1 MKTIL
6 VCYSKQYSRF
16 SFARCIDYLRKI
28 GNAAFAFMWSSVEVN
43 MTLICACV
51 PTLKPLATRFS
62 PSLLRKAQEMP
73 HIERE
78 GEVEGWVGNI
88 HQTSTRSQSVAG
100 EMMDVVTSRSV
111 AETELTQA
119 SKRQTEDEFQ
129 EELPII
135 NVLNKRPASVPKLNK
150 KESFPPN
157 VLYCTLFFLW
167 GFAYGLLLIPTFIT
181 GGFLTPLTTRGL
193 HAAYYGGYL
202 IGGVLLGRAFLKNLG
217 FAGALIVGLYIDACG
232 ALLFWPASVLRSLP
246 TYFISNCMIGIG
258 LSILETTGNLFVAIC
273 GPLEY
278 SEIRLCV
285 AQSFQGV
292 GNICAQ
298 EIAKRFLFKSTTHV
312 DVIDIIHSQWAY
324 LAIAFASVLLSVL
337 FYYLPLPEAPNN
349 DLRQLAAQRPENCA
363 KLWGMWTCYVT
374 GGVGIWSQ
382 FFYQMGQQAHVVSF
396 SDYVIYSNPR

>member
-1 MKTIL
+1 
-6 VCYSKQYSRF
+6 
-16 SFARCIDYLRKI
+16 
-28 GNAAFAFMWSSVEVN
+28 

-78 GEVEGWVGNI
+78 GEVGNI
-88 HQTSTRSQSVAG
+88 QQTSTRSQSVAG
-100 EMMDVVTSRSV
+100 EMMDVVTSRSI
-111 AETELTQA
+111 AQTELAQA

-150 KESFPPN
+150 KESVPPN

-181 GGFLTPLTTRGL
+181 GGFLTPLTTRGF

-202 IGGVLLGRAFLKNLG
+202 IGGVILGRAFLKNLG
-217 FAGALIVGLYIDACG
+217 FAGALIVGLYIYACG
-232 ALLFWPASVLRSLP
+232 ALLFWPASVFRSLP
-246 TYFISNCMIGIG
+246 TYVISNCMTGTG

-298 EIAKRFLFKSTTHV
+298 EIAKRLLFKSTTHV

-324 LAIAFASVLLSVL
+324 LAIAFLSVLLSVL

-374 GGVGIWSQ
+374 GGVGICSQ

-396 SDYVIYSNPR
+396 SDYVIYSRPR